1 MPPVSPSRSSSQ
13 QNLSAMNADQLKKL
27 IREVPD
33 FPKPG
38 ILFYDITTLLKDRV
52 GFATLIDKFSE
63 YYISRDVDL
72 VLGME
77 ARGFIFGPAL
87 AYRLN
92 AGFVPVRK
100 PGKLPA
106 ETVKENYALEYGTA
120 CLEIHKDAIQKG
132 QRVLIVD
139 DLLATGGTAEA
150 TAKLAAS
157 QGAEIAGLGFVVE
170 LDFLNGREKLK
181 GYDVMSL
188 LHYRQ

>member
-1 MPPVSPSRSSSQ
+1 MPSRSVSV
-13 QNLSAMNADQLKKL
+13 MNADQLKHL

-33 FPKPG
+33 FPKKG
-38 ILFYDITTLLKDRV
+38 ILFYDITTLLKDKT

-63 YYISRDVDL
+63 HYIAQDVDL

-77 ARGFIFGPAL
+77 ARGFIFAPAL

-106 ETVKENYALEYGTA
+106 ETVKYDYALEYGTNS
-120 CLEIHKDAIQKG
+120 LEIHKDAIQKG

-150 TAKLAAS
+150 TANLAAS
-157 QGAEIAGLGFVVE
+157 LGAEIVGLGFVVE
-170 LDFLNGREKLK
+170 LEFLKGREKLR
-181 GYDVMSL
+181 GYEVMSL
-188 LHYRQ
+188 LRYDK